1 MVCSATAE
9 FHQLDGHHAF
19 SGSYD
24 AISTP
29 AADFAFAVATL
40 AGGSPGVEWE
50 GAGGAG
56 EADAAAGTKSA
67 ATAIAMC
74 TWENGHS

>member
-19 SGSYD
+19 SGSYE
-24 AISTP
+24 AVSTP

-40 AGGSPGVEWE
+40 AGDAPGVEWE
-50 GAGGAG
+50 GAG

-74 TWENGHS
+74 TCENGHP